1 MGISL
6 RKYQRN
12 NDELLAVD
20 IILIITMDNEKKSI
34 KEQNQKNQKQK
45 EKNKRRYKKKS

>member
-34 KEQNQKNQKQK
+34 NQKNQKQK